1 MMDPEK
7 RSMVIR
13 KVEEK
18 RRDII
23 QFAQKLVQTPSDT
36 GKEGEI
42 QKVIEKKLR
51 ELRLKLD
58 IFEIDL
64 ELLSKHPGF
73 VPLEDYRASY
83 KGRPNVVGSL
93 KGTGHG
99 RSMILMGH
107 VDTVPVENRNLWKH
121 DPWGGEIE
129 CGKLYGR
136 GALDQKGGITAQ
148 NMALECIL
156 ESGISLRGDII
167 TENVVEEE
175 AGGNGATACAQKG
188 YRADAGI
195 YTEPSGLETIGV
207 SNRGAQFFRLTVPGV
222 ATGIEEKWTT
232 PNAIE
237 KAIKLYNAVD
247 NFSLLRLAEVCRLPA
262 YGLYTFDLSKISST
276 EERLR
281 AEAYTRN
288 VVPTGICK
296 INAGVWPSSTP
307 EACTMEGSIECL
319 PGEDIH
325 EVKRRFKEYLEKVAE
340 TDDYLR
346 KNPPKLEWFG
356 LWFESCMIDVSHPIV
371 SLVQKNTNEVTKV
384 TPIPRGGGGSDL
396 RCLVKYANTPS
407 IIFGGGTGANFHGVD
422 EYLEI
427 ESLIQ
432 STKVIALTILDWCG

>member
-7 RSMVIR
+7 RSMVLR
-13 KVEEK
+13 KIEEK

-23 QFAQKLVQTPSDT
+23 RFAQKLVQTPSDT
-36 GKEGEI
+36 GEEGEI
-42 QKVIEKKLR
+42 QKVVEKKLR
-51 ELRLKLD
+51 DLGLELD
-58 IFEIDL
+58 VFEIDVG
-64 ELLSKHPGF
+64 LLSKHTGF
-73 VPLEDYRASY
+73 VPPEDYRASY
-83 KGRPNVVGSL
+83 EGRPNVVRSV

-107 VDTVPVENRNLWKH
+107 VDSVPVENRNLWKH

-129 CGKLYGR
+129 DGKLYGR
-136 GALDQKGGITAQ
+136 GALDQKGGVAAQ

-156 ESGISLRGDII
+156 ESGVSLRGDII
-167 TENVVEEE
+167 TENVIEEE

-188 YRADAGI
+188 YRADAGL

-222 ATGIEEKWTT
+222 ATGIEEKWGT

-237 KAIKLYNAVD
+237 KAIKLCNAVD
-247 NFSLLRLAEVCRLPA
+247 DFSLLRQAEASRLPA
-262 YGLYTFDLSKISST
+262 YELYAFDLSKIDSPD
-276 EERLR
+276 ERLR
-281 AEAYTRN
+281 AEAYMRN
-288 VVPTGICK
+288 VVPAGVCK

-307 EACTMEGSIECL
+307 EVCTMEGSIECL

-346 KNPPKLEWFG
+346 KNTPKLEWFG
-356 LWFESCMIDVSHPIV
+356 LWFESCMIEVNHPIV
-371 SLVQKNTNEVTKV
+371 SSVQKNTREVTNI
-384 TPIPRGGGGSDL
+384 TPIPRGGGSDL
-396 RCLVKYANTPS
+396 RCLAKYANTPS
-407 IIFGGGTGANFHGVD
+407 IIFGGGAGANFHGVD
-422 EYLEI
+422 EYLEV

-432 STKVIALTILDWCG
+432 STKIITLTILDWCG